1 MSQYNTLLENINKL
15 ENQIYP
21 VGFDISKFFL
31 SDKESVKKL
40 IKIKN
45 PQMSSNDID
54 LMVDSEDESLLKL
67 DEEEEKLSEKE
78 DQIASKNETLNADEE
93 ASNRIVRLKMREERK
108 RIKKENIQIA
118 KKIYKDR
125 LTSYYD
131 ETKNIKQEIR
141 VSSFLLVENSIDLS
155 KKLVNAVIQTSST
168 IPGVT
173 IMMTAIPFNIPG
185 AITLALTV
193 VEAFMDIVTKMKD
206 VVVLLSP
213 LKKLEIVTDNKSLSI
228 ISSILNPVLSILSSL
243 WSPISALIKMIKSI
257 TSALSSSL
265 KRNRN
270 KIFRRATRRLKKLG
284 HLYKVNK
291 RGDEYTVDGTTLYSY
306 DEDDV
311 DEVKELLDTFKISR
325 NKVVD
330 YNQKIGDKTFEETLD
345 DLESQLNNVDL
356 PTENYPIDSNDTYS
370 KYLYDVKLPDGSVLV
385 NITEEGLESIKEN
398 YKIEFTSSSI

>member
-1 MSQYNTLLENINKL
+1 MSQYNTLLENINNL

-45 PQMSSNDID
+45 PQMSNKDIN
-54 LMVDSEDESLLKL
+54 LMVDSEEESLLKL
-67 DEEEEKLSEKE
+67 DEEEKIYKAKNKPFNKE
-78 DQIASKNETLNADEE
+78 
-93 ASNRIVRLKMREERK
+93 
-108 RIKKENIQIA
+108 IKKENIQTS
-118 KKIYKDR
+118 KKIYKNI
-125 LTSYYD
+125 LKSYYD

-141 VSSFLLVENSIDLS
+141 VSSFLLVENSIDIS

-370 KYLYDVKLPDGSVLV
+370 KYLYDVRLPDGSVLV